1 MQQLAVF
8 GSTGSIGRQALSVA
22 ALHSDRFKVSVIA
35 ARSNVELV
43 SKQIEEF
50 VPDYVG
56 MYDEAAAQTIKSR
69 FPHVNIV
76 AGAEVNALCA
86 LDGIDTVVNGV
97 SGFAGLF
104 PLMSALES
112 GKRVALA
119 NKESIVCAHKLVDRA
134 LKESGGSILPVDSE
148 QSAIFQCLAAGRKE
162 DVKSLILTASGGMFR
177 DFTREQLETVTPE
190 MALAHPTWNMGKK
203 ITVDSSSLF
212 NKGLEVMEAGWLFGF
227 EPDSVRVFIHPQSI
241 VHSMVE
247 YTDGAV
253 VAQLARPDMRL
264 AIQYALTYPE
274 RAVSHI
280 SGVSPAMLSGLE
292 FFEPD
297 RNKFPALDLA
307 YEAFRE
313 GESLPIAYNCANE
326 VAVERFLSGEMKFTD
341 IPRCVEYAMRRITK
355 GKIETIDDILCL
367 DKQARVLAGEFA
379 P

>member
-1 MQQLAVF
+1 MQKLAVF

-76 AGAEVNALCA
+76 AGGEVNALCA

-148 QSAIFQCLAAGRKE
+148 QSAIFQCLTAGRKE

-190 MALAHPTWNMGKK
+190 MTLAHPTWNMGKK

-274 RAVSHI
+274 RTLSHI

-326 VAVERFLSGEMKFTD
+326 VAVERFLAGEMKFTD